1 MDFLSLKFFFFYKK
15 RCSYTTRKGRTC
27 KICKNFTRALTEID
41 MPMELSGETK
51 KAGISAGRIG
61 LVLALNDARRNR
73 NRRFRALWLQIH
85 PQLQR
90 SAEQPER

>member
-1 MDFLSLKFFFFYKK
+1 
-15 RCSYTTRKGRTC
+15 
-27 KICKNFTRALTEID
+27 

>member
-15 RCSYTTRKGRTC
+15 RCSYATRKGRTC

-61 LVLALNDARRNR
+61 LVLALIVCLGLGAASLIG
-73 NRRFRALWLQIH
+73 ALGSHIYY
-85 PQLQR
+85 
-90 SAEQPER
+90 